1 MRNCNTTPAV
11 CLLALGAGILIGTAC
26 GSAVVSILL
35 ALAAI
40 GMGVC
45 ILCRHR

>member
-1 MRNCNTTPAV
+1 MRKCNTAPAV
-11 CLLALGAGILIGTAC
+11 CLLALGAGILIGAAC